1 MKTSLRLIFLSI
13 ITLVSASFT
22 FKWGFFAHQKINRL
36 AVFTLPVEMIGFYK
50 DHLEFIEK
58 NAVNPDKR
66 RYTNDKEA
74 SYHYIDLDE
83 YGDSAL
89 ICLPKNWNKA
99 KEKYTED
106 TLMSYGIV
114 PWHIYTMK
122 VRLTDAFRER
132 NKSKILRLSADLG
145 HYIADANVP
154 LHTTKNYNGQLTN
167 QHGIHSFW
175 EGRLPEL
182 FSNDYDFFIGP
193 ATYLNNPQL
202 EAWKAVENAH
212 LALDSVFIFE
222 KQLTKSF
229 GEDRKYVFDNRN
241 NVTVKT
247 YSKSF
252 SKAYHQK
259 LSGQV
264 EKRMKA
270 SIKMV
275 GDFWYTCWVDAGQP
289 NLDKLILKEDEEA
302 EEKVVKTPKQ
312 VMDHDF

>member
-1 MKTSLRLIFLSI
+1 MRAIVRLVAISIIFLLS
-13 ITLVSASFT
+13 TSFT
-22 FKWGFFAHQKINRL
+22 TKWGFFAHQKINRL
-36 AVFTLPVEMIGFYK
+36 AVFTLPSEMIGFYK
-50 DHLEFIEK
+50 EHLEFIEK

-66 RYTNDKEA
+66 RYTNEKEA

-89 ICLPKNWNKA
+89 TCLPKTWNKA

-106 TLMSYGIV
+106 TLLSYGIV
-114 PWHIYTMK
+114 PWHIYYMK
-122 VRLTDAFRER
+122 VRLTEAFRER
-132 NKSKILRLSADLG
+132 NQFKILRLSADLG

-154 LHTTKNYNGQLTN
+154 LHTTKNYNGQLTD
-167 QHGIHSFW
+167 QHGIHGFW

-182 FSNDYDFFIGP
+182 FSTDYDFFVGP
-193 ATYLNNPQL
+193 ATYLDNPQL

-212 LALDSVFIFE
+212 LALDSVFLFE

-252 SKAYHQK
+252 SRAYHQK
-259 LSGQV
+259 LNGQV

-289 NLDKLILKEDEEA
+289 DLDQLFLKEDKEE
-302 EEKVVKTPKQ
+302 EHVVKNPKK
-312 VMDHDF
+312 VREHDF